1 MLINGLKAKMFV
13 KGQYLIKKLKPLAFV
28 VCVFLVLFGIGGVGL
43 AQVTF
48 PTTRQSDGTVGLQ
61 GTVTAAP
68 PTQAATIVSPSNGA
82 VFRNLPVTVT
92 GWCPN
97 GLLVKMFKNNVF
109 SGSVMCENNSYS
121 LQVDLFS
128 ARNDLV
134 ARVYDAFDQAGP
146 DSNIVTVT
154 FDDNTARPDIAARIS
169 LTSNYARRGANPK
182 ELLTWPVIASGGE
195 APYAISVDWGDSTPA
210 DVYTVTTPG
219 EFTIKH
225 QYDQSGV
232 YRVLVKGS
240 DKNGA
245 VAYLQLV
252 AIGNG
257 EVKQQDV
264 AGATATKTGAGKTI
278 VMWQPAAI
286 AIPLI
291 VSTFWL
297 GKKYEVIR
305 VKRRLQ
311 RGEHPFGY

>member
-1 MLINGLKAKMFV
+1 MIRRSQRLNKLTGFTSIIFGLFLIFGA
-13 KGQYLIKKLKPLAFV
+13 QDA
-28 VCVFLVLFGIGGVGL
+28 VF

-48 PTTRQSDGTVGLQ
+48 PTTQQEQGNIGLSGQ
-61 GTVTAAP
+61 VSAPP

-82 VFRNLPVTVT
+82 TFKTLPVTVT
-92 GWCPN
+92 GWCPSD
-97 GLLVKMFKNNVF
+97 LLVKMFKNNVF
-109 SGSVMCENNSYS
+109 SGSVACTNNSYS
-121 LQVDLFS
+121 IAIDLFS
-128 ARNDLV
+128 AQNDLI

-146 DSNIVTVT
+146 DSNTVTVN
-154 FDDNTARPDIAARIS
+154 FDDSAAKPNIAARPS

-182 ELLTWPVIASGGE
+182 ELLIWPVIVSGGE
-195 APYAISVDWGDSTPA
+195 APYAISVDWGDSTSV
-210 DVYTVTTPG
+210 DLYTVTTPG
-219 EFTIKH
+219 EFQIKH
-225 QYDQSGV
+225 QFDQSGV
-232 YRVLVKGS
+232 YRVLVKAS

-257 EVKQQDV
+257 EVTQAV
-264 AGATATKTGAGKTI
+264 EGATASKSGVGKT
-278 VMWQPAAI
+278 VVVWQPAAI

-297 GKKYEVIR
+297 GKRYEIIR